1 MKKTALLF
9 ATICLLA
16 SCAPTTQITGSW
28 KNPKQ
33 TTTEVQSVFIAALTG
48 NIVAKSTLENN
59 ISDAL
64 AKQNISTIKSVDE
77 FPPSL
82 LKDSIPK
89 EIVMD
94 KIKKK
99 SHQAILTIS
108 LLKKKTESRYIR
120 GSTAYAPMARYGY
133 YDNFYGYYS
142 YWSAYAYS
150 PGYYVNDDV
159 YYLETN
165 LYDSKTE
172 ALIWS
177 AQSKTY
183 SYDGLSS
190 FSKTFAKVIIKKM
203 KDDGVI
209 SSTKISAKQ

>member
-1 MKKTALLF
+1 MKK
-9 ATICLLA
+9 LA
-16 SCAPTTQITGSW
+16 SLFLAVVIIVSCSPTTKITGSW

-33 TTTEVQSVFIAALTG
+33 PSSEVQTIFIAALTG
-48 NIVAKSTLENN
+48 NIIAKSTLENN
-59 ISDAL
+59 MSDAL
-64 AKQNISTIKSVDE
+64 IKQKINTIKSVDE

-82 LKDSIPK
+82 LKDSISK
-89 EIVMD
+89 EVIMD

-120 GSTAYAPMARYGY
+120 GSTAYTPMARFGY

-142 YWSAYAYS
+142 YWSPYAYS
-150 PGYYVNDDV
+150 PGYYVKDDV
-159 YYLETN
+159 YYLESN

-172 ALIWS
+172 TLIWS

-190 FSKTFAKVIIKKM
+190 FSKTFAKVIVKKM
-203 KDDGVI
+203 KEDGVI
-209 SSTKISAKQ
+209 NLKQK

>member
-1 MKKTALLF
+1 MKNLAISFITLILLS
-9 ATICLLA
+9 

-33 TTTEVQSVFIAALTG
+33 TSTDIQSIFIAALTG

-59 ISDAL
+59 ISEAL
-64 AKQNISTIKSVDE
+64 NKENITSIKSVDE
-77 FPPSL
+77 FPPGL

-89 EIVMD
+89 EVVMD
-94 KIKKK
+94 KVKKK
-99 SHQAILTIS
+99 NHQAILTIS

-133 YDNFYGYYS
+133 YDSFYGYYS
-142 YWSAYAYS
+142 YWSPYAYS

-165 LYDSKTE
+165 LYNSKTE
-172 ALIWS
+172 TLIWS

-190 FSKTFAKVIIKKM
+190 FSKTFAKVIVKKM
-203 KDDGVI
+203 KEDGIII
-209 SSTKISAKQ
+209 SK

>member
-1 MKKTALLF
+1 MKKLTIILF
-9 ATICLLA
+9 AITLIF
-16 SCAPTTQITGSW
+16 SCSPTTKITGSW

-33 TTTEVQSVFIAALTG
+33 PFGEVQTIFIAALTG

-59 ISDAL
+59 ISEAL
-64 AKQNISTIKSVDE
+64 DKQHISSIKSVDE

-89 EIVMD
+89 EVVMD

-120 GSTAYAPMARYGY
+120 GSTAYAPMSRYGY

-142 YWSAYAYS
+142 YWSPYAYS
-150 PGYYVNDDV
+150 PGYYVKDDI
-159 YYLETN
+159 YFLESN

-172 ALIWS
+172 TLIWS
-177 AQSKTY
+177 AQSQTY
-183 SYDGLSS
+183 SYEGLSS
-190 FSKTFAKVIIKKM
+190 FSKTFAKVIVKRMKEDGIIK
-203 KDDGVI
+203 
-209 SSTKISAKQ
+209 

>member
-1 MKKTALLF
+1 MKNSALLF
-9 ATICLLA
+9 ITLVLLS
-16 SCAPTTQITGSW
+16 SCTPTTQITGSW

-33 TTTEVQSVFIAALTG
+33 TSTDIQSVFIAALTG
-48 NIVAKSTLENN
+48 NIVVKSTLENN
-59 ISDAL
+59 ISEAL
-64 AKQNISTIKSVDE
+64 NKENIASIKSVDE
-77 FPPSL
+77 FPPGL

-89 EIVMD
+89 EVIMD

-99 SHQAILTIS
+99 NHQAILTIS

-120 GSTAYAPMARYGY
+120 GSTAYAPMSRFGY

-142 YWSAYAYS
+142 YWSPYAYS

-165 LYDSKTE
+165 LYNSKTE

-190 FSKTFAKVIIKKM
+190 FSKTFAKVIVKKM
-203 KDDGVI
+203 KEDGIVI
-209 SSTKISAKQ
+209 SK

>member
-9 ATICLLA
+9 LAVALIA
-16 SCAPTTQITGSW
+16 SCTQTTKITGSW

-33 TTTEVQSVFIAALTG
+33 PLAAVESVFIAALTG
-48 NIVAKSTLENN
+48 NTVAKSTLENN
-59 ISDAL
+59 ISQAL
-64 AKQNISTIKSVDE
+64 SEQNITTIKSVDE

-89 EIVMD
+89 EVIMD

-99 SHQAILTIS
+99 SHQAILIIS
-108 LLKKKTESRYIR
+108 LLKKKTETRYMR
-120 GSTAYAPMARYGY
+120 GASAYAPMAGHGY
-133 YDNFYGYYS
+133 YDDFYGYYS
-142 YWSAYAYS
+142 HWSPYAYN
-150 PGYYVNDDV
+150 PGYYVKDDV
-159 YYLETN
+159 YFLESN

-172 ALIWS
+172 TLIWS

-190 FSKTFAKVIIKKM
+190 FSKTFAKVIVKKM
-203 KDDGVI
+203 KEDGI
-209 SSTKISAKQ
+209 ITSKEK